1 MNIKALALFC
11 ITPVFLSACQ
21 VHPVSQASKAD
32 QLVISAPPLS
42 RLPESATVDVSLVGS
57 DQKVFTRNIGGIGR
71 FPYHYKLPFSLSYN
85 PEKVIVK
92 VSLDGAPVLSG
103 THTLIRGQENPI
115 ELAPVQPSNSL
126 TSLKGTYWRAIDLS
140 GRGIPAS
147 AETTLVFKDDSRIVG
162 YDGCNR
168 YQGTYRSVSPFL
180 EIDEVATTRKIC
192 SSSIKY
198 HEERYLKL
206 LKSAERFTLIDG
218 DLAIFVTDKSKPLLF
233 SKVSAQDALI
243 SWNAH

>member
-11 ITPVFLSACQ
+11 ITPVFFSACQ
-21 VHPVSQASKAD
+21 VQPVSQDNHAD
-32 QLVISAPPLS
+32 EIVISAPPLS

-57 DQKVFTRNIGGIGR
+57 DQKVFTRNIGGISH

-92 VSLDGAPVLSG
+92 VSLDGAAVLSG
-103 THTLIRGQENPI
+103 THALKRGEENPI
-115 ELAPVQPSNSL
+115 ELVPVQPL
-126 TSLKGTYWRAIDLS
+126 TISSSLKGTYWRAIDLS
-140 GRGIPAS
+140 GRGIPS
-147 AETTLVFKDDSRIVG
+147 SVETTLVFKDDNRILG

-168 YQGTYRSVSPFL
+168 YQGVYRSVSVFL
-180 EIDEVATTRKIC
+180 EIDKVVTTRKIC

-198 HEERYLKL
+198 HEERYLML
-206 LKSAERFTLIDG
+206 LKNAEHFALIDG

-243 SWNAH
+243 SWNTH